1 MRPQENGPYFTFEGN
16 EKMVIQ
22 LTKRFAKK

>member
-1 MRPQENGPYFTFEGN
+1 MSPQKNGPHFTFEGN